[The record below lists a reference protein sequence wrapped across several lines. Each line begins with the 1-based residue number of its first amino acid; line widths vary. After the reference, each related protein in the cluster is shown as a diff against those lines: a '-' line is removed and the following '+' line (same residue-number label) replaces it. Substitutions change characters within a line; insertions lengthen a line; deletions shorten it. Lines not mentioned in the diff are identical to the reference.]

1 MNVVAPEPRNC
12 RPSPDPKETGL
23 PMKKEAGQL
32 NQIFRLVLEME
43 SQARAN
49 QMLPQIV
56 TLVGFDLGARI
67 IQELIFN
74 KRAEFWSEIVICAG
88 NNLPG
93 EV

>member
-1 MNVVAPEPRNC
+1 
-12 RPSPDPKETGL
+12 
-23 PMKKEAGQL
+23 
-32 NQIFRLVLEME
+32 ME

-49 QMLPQIV
+49 QMLPQIA

-67 IQELIFN
+67 IQELVFN
-74 KRAEFWSEIVICAG
+74 KRAELGSEIVIAAG